1 MNFADGFV
9 LALTIIF
16 LAYFAYAT
24 PIIMVGVWRYKKHG
38 FAAEKAGEDWDPP
51 NVSILVPVKNE
62 EKVVGRLLDALTKLD
77 YPRENLEVIVIEDG
91 SKDGTL
97 EICNSFA
104 RNHSWIKVFHR
115 DASIGKGDALN
126 FGFNK
131 STGEVIAT
139 FDADDIPEPLAIT
152 KALRYFN
159 DPKVGAVHGY
169 HRTLN
174 LQESIVAR
182 LAAYE
187 TFLYRLANDG
197 KYALKLFVAFSGSNT
212 FFRRTALE
220 RVGLWD
226 PNSIVEDAELAVRFA
241 RAGIPTKL
249 APVESWQEMPA
260 KVKTLLKQR
269 IRWSGGNIQT
279 GLKHWDAWRSMSP
292 AKAFDME
299 MLMMSPI
306 MAILAFVGWAMLA
319 LGVAHVGIPIAEL
332 IPLLVVMGALNI
344 FYFGTLLTVVV
355 AQAKTGIVSYLT
367 LILATYPYATLLS
380 IANFAGL
387 ISVLVLGRK
396 LWLKTEKTGYI
407 DSATLL
413 ASITQNKLMSAS
425 GESLAGPE
433 KISIL
438 FDGSQ

>member
-9 LALTIIF
+9 VVLTIVF

-38 FAAEKAGEDWDPP
+38 FAAEQPGDDWDPP

-62 EKVVGRLLDALTKLD
+62 ERVVGRLLEAITRLE
-77 YPRENLEVIVIEDG
+77 YPRENLEVIVVEDG
-91 SKDGTL
+91 SRDRTL
-97 EICNSFA
+97 EICQNYAGKF
-104 RNHSWIKVFHR
+104 SWIKVFHR
-115 DASIGKGDALN
+115 DASVGKGDALN
-126 FGFNK
+126 FAFVH
-131 STGEVIAT
+131 STGEIIAT
-139 FDADDIPEPLAIT
+139 FDADDIPESQAIT
-152 KALRYFN
+152 KALRYFG
-159 DPKVGAVHGY
+159 DPQVGAVHGY

-174 LQESIVAR
+174 LRESIVAR

-260 KVKTLLKQR
+260 KVKSLLKQR

-299 MLMMSPI
+299 VLMMSPV

-319 LGVAHVGIPIAEL
+319 LGVAHVGIPVGEL
-332 IPLLVVMGALNI
+332 VPLFVVMGALNI

-355 AQAKTGIVSYLT
+355 AQARTGLVSYVT

-380 IANFAGL
+380 IANFVGL
-387 ISVLVLGRK
+387 VSVLVLGRR
-396 LWLKTEKTGYI
+396 LWLKTEKSGYVDSPMPLTG
-407 DSATLL
+407 ATK
-413 ASITQNKLMSAS
+413 T
-425 GESLAGPE
+425 
-433 KISIL
+433 
-438 FDGSQ
+438 

>member
-38 FAAEKAGEDWDPP
+38 FAAEEPGDDWDPP

-77 YPRENLEVIVIEDG
+77 YPRENLEVVVVEDG
-91 SKDGTL
+91 SKDQTL
-97 EICNSFA
+97 EICNNFA
-104 RNHSWIKVFHR
+104 RSHPWIKVFHR

-131 STGEVIAT
+131 STGEVIVT

-159 DPKVGAVHGY
+159 DPKVGAVHGF

-212 FFRRTALE
+212 CFRRTALE

-241 RAGIPTKL
+241 RASIPTKL

-292 AKAFDME
+292 LKAFDME
-299 MLMMSPI
+299 VLMMSPI
-306 MAILAFVGWAMLA
+306 MAILAFVGWALLA
-319 LGVAHVGIPIAEL
+319 LGIGHIGIPVAEL
-332 IPLLVVMGALNI
+332 LPLLVVMGALNI

-355 AQAKTGIVSYLT
+355 AQAKTGIVSYFT

-380 IANFAGL
+380 VANFVGL
-387 ISVLVLGRK
+387 VSVLVLGRK
-396 LWLKTEKTGYI
+396 LWLKTEKTGYV
-407 DSATLL
+407 DSSSLL
-413 ASITQNKLMSAS
+413 ARLPKAL
-425 GESLAGPE
+425 E
-433 KISIL
+433 
-438 FDGSQ
+438 